1 MVAVVAV
8 QEDTELDPPK
18 NLTYTY
24 VKYSYS
30 NIPLPKSQQR
40 AGCTG
45 SEQQTEKTG
54 ELQELTGKWRS
65 SLKIRGT
72 GSSFKFSKT
81 NMSR

>member
-54 ELQELTGKWRS
+54 EL
-65 SLKIRGT
+65 
-72 GSSFKFSKT
+72 
-81 NMSR
+81 